1 MPSPIWP
8 YQTTGESYLPPV
20 IFLHGFM
27 GSGTDWLPIAKN
39 LATQYYGILPDL
51 PGHGWNTDFPLTQ
64 PINFDTVA
72 DGLRQLIEYLN
83 LAPVTLVGYS
93 MGGRIALYTAIQ
105 FPERIASLVLEG
117 ANPGLAD
124 EEDRQARATLDD
136 QRAEQ
141 LQAEGIDTFVDTW
154 YAMDLFR
161 TLHTDPAR
169 LDAMKSRRKK
179 NDPRWAAKIIRDLSP
194 GRQPPLWDRLHTL
207 AMPTLLL
214 AGALD
219 TKYTALMN
227 RMGQSIP
234 RSEVTIVPNAGHN
247 VHVEQPEAFSQLLT
261 NFLQSK

>member
-27 GSGTDWLPIAKN
+27 GSGADWLPIAEN
-39 LATQYYGILPDL
+39 LAAHYYGILPDL
-51 PGHGWNTDFPLTQ
+51 PGHGWNTDFPITQ
-64 PINFDTVA
+64 PVTFDTVA
-72 DGLRQLIEYLN
+72 AGLRQLIEQLN

-124 EEDRQARATLDD
+124 EQDRQARAALDN

-141 LQAEGIDTFVDTW
+141 LRTEGIDTFVDKW

-161 TLHTDPAR
+161 TLHTNPER
-169 LDAMKSRRKK
+169 LNAMKSCRKK
-179 NDPRWAAKIIRDLSP
+179 NDPSWAAKIISELSP
-194 GRQPPLWDRLHTL
+194 GRQPPLWDQLDSLTT
-207 AMPTLLL
+207 PSLLL

-219 TKYTALMN
+219 TNYTALMS

-234 RSEVTIVPNAGHN
+234 HATVEIVPDAGHN
-247 VHVEQPEAFSQLLT
+247 IHVEQPEIFTQMLA
-261 NFLQSK
+261 NFLQCK